1 MEKHES
7 NSSEAWDL
15 LSVLKFMRLHNCDVN
30 LCFQFKVAIINS
42 VASCEMCY
50 LPRFVWF
57 TVTWKKSKE
66 RKGPSDVGF
75 IAVYLWKYPEKSCK
89 LGQERGLNYYYFNS

>member
-7 NSSEAWDL
+7 NSPEAWDL

-42 VASCEMCY
+42 VAS
-50 LPRFVWF
+50 
-57 TVTWKKSKE
+57 
-66 RKGPSDVGF
+66 
-75 IAVYLWKYPEKSCK
+75 
-89 LGQERGLNYYYFNS
+89 